1 MERQAGGNACVI
13 MTIDPI
19 YIPLAHMIGG
29 RTDTCTVQYV
39 IVHTGSLSGSSTKTT
54 SGGSSECQRLVADGT
69 RTISSRGGR
78 PLLYRSISLRCLRRS
93 LYLTYDV
100 GMEATVDRKIFTV
113 VDLVY
118 VDVTSI
124 LARYP
129 IFNSSM
135 RACDMH
141 DQTPNA
147 QTFTGRRR

>member
-1 MERQAGGNACVI
+1 
-13 MTIDPI
+13 
-19 YIPLAHMIGG
+19 MIGG

-78 PLLYRSISLRCLRRS
+78 PLLYRSISLRCLRRP

-124 LARYP
+124 LA
-129 IFNSSM
+129 SSLDIRSSTQARGHATCM
-135 RACDMH
+135 TKL
-141 DQTPNA
+141 QTPKPSLEDGDSRA
-147 QTFTGRRR
+147 GALGLLVC

>member
-1 MERQAGGNACVI
+1 
-13 MTIDPI
+13 
-19 YIPLAHMIGG
+19 MIGG

-118 VDVTSI
+118 VNVTSI
-124 LARYP
+124 LA
-129 IFNSSM
+129 SSLDI
-135 RACDMH
+135 RSSTQA
-141 DQTPNA
+141 
-147 QTFTGRRR
+147 